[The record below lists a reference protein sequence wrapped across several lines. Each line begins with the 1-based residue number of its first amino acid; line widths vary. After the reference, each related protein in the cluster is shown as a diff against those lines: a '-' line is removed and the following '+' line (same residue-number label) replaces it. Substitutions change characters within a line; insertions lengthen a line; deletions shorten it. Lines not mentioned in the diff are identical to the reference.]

1 MPPLTPPPVTAAP
14 RRVVRSFTFNDFV
27 ALRAFVFLAIVA
39 SLTLGLD
46 FGCGIV
52 TDRWRRPQW
61 TERRRMRASGR
72 ETSEERRQRQV
83 ERRVRLHAWDVA
95 GTAHHREVVAK
106 PQPPQVTIHPADRR
120 R

>member
-61 TERRRMRASGR
+61 TERRRTSGR

-83 ERRVRLHAWDVA
+83 GQRGQAKVGGAQVEPGGERVRNRHA
-95 GTAHHREVVAK
+95 G
-106 PQPPQVTIHPADRR
+106 QPRPLG
-120 R
+120 